1 MLVSAHLM
9 AADIWPIPMRQMT
22 TAHDTIFY
30 GMELSAVASNNHSPF
45 WMHALENGNI
55 SKVPYSGNITAAIFK
70 ESTSPSRW
78 YDYDFGVALTGRF
91 DTEKNTGYF
100 RSLYAHVRLYII
112 DITAGIIPLVSG
124 AQNPRLTTGGLLFSE
139 NAYPIPR
146 VSIGIDQY
154 TPIPGLYGYLEAKA
168 GLTHGWFADSQMLD
182 PTIHTTNALLHY
194 KYIGLRLGGAWPI
207 NISYE
212 FHHAAQWSGVSPKY
226 GKFPSTW
233 NSYKHIF
240 LARSGGD
247 NLNDQL
253 NAEGNHIGFQELA
266 ITAKWNQ
273 WNITAYWQIMFE
285 DKSVDFIGRGNQV
298 DGLWGLSIRQKQWPF
313 INAIT
318 YEFLNTTQQNGP
330 WHDKDGLVYGGQ
342 NNYYNNINYQQGWT
356 HFGNT
361 IGSAMLTPENNRV
374 RTHFIGM
381 TGDVYGYKYRL
392 IASHSRNWG
401 TYKNPLYLENTGILL
416 ELNKDIPKAW
426 GINMGI
432 RLAADIGTQ
441 YGNNFGA
448 MLTVSKQGIIHSY

>member
-1 MLVSAHLM
+1 
-9 AADIWPIPMRQMT
+9 
-22 TAHDTIFY
+22 
-30 GMELSAVASNNHSPF
+30 
-45 WMHALENGNI
+45 
-55 SKVPYSGNITAAIFK
+55 
-70 ESTSPSRW
+70 
-78 YDYDFGVALTGRF
+78 
-91 DTEKNTGYF
+91 
-100 RSLYAHVRLYII
+100 
-112 DITAGIIPLVSG
+112 
-124 AQNPRLTTGGLLFSE
+124 
-139 NAYPIPR
+139 
-146 VSIGIDQY
+146 
-154 TPIPGLYGYLEAKA
+154 
-168 GLTHGWFADSQMLD
+168 
-182 PTIHTTNALLHY
+182 
-194 KYIGLRLGGAWPI
+194 
-207 NISYE
+207 
-212 FHHAAQWSGVSPKY
+212 
-226 GKFPSTW
+226 
-233 NSYKHIF
+233 
-240 LARSGGD
+240 
-247 NLNDQL
+247 
-253 NAEGNHIGFQELA
+253 
-266 ITAKWNQ
+266 
-273 WNITAYWQIMFE
+273 
-285 DKSVDFIGRGNQV
+285 
-298 DGLWGLSIRQKQWPF
+298 LSIRQKQWPF

-432 RLAADIGTQ
+432 RLAADFGTQ